1 MVVDW
6 LRGKNFT
13 SRGVSVIW
21 RGFLQTLPWLGR
33 ELAWQVGNGENI
45 LLGIDPI
52 VGTSNSCSFPSGLL
66 DFLDDLEINTL
77 ARAHNTLPGT
87 LHYWYN
93 AEDLC
98 ITGTWKTAWD
108 SFTNALD
115 LGGIRLYSR
124 ADSLIWA
131 FNKHN
136 GSVTANLVYD
146 SIVLSSNPSVGSR
159 LIDLI

>member
-1 MVVDW
+1 M
-6 LRGKNFT
+6 
-13 SRGVSVIW
+13 
-21 RGFLQTLPWLGR
+21 GR
-33 ELAWQVGNGENI
+33 DLAWQVGNGENI

-52 VGTSNSCSFPSGLL
+52 VGASFSCSLPSGLL
-66 DFLDDLEINTL
+66 DFLDDIEINTL
-77 ARAHNTLPGT
+77 ARACNTFPGTFPGT

-115 LGGIRLYSR
+115 LSGIRLYTR
-124 ADSLIWA
+124 VDSLIWA
-131 FNKHN
+131 FNKQN

-146 SIVLSSNPSVGSR
+146 SIVLSSNPPVSNR
-159 LIDLI
+159 LLDLI